1 MENNNNNNPLS
12 AENANEQNASVGYW
26 STPEQVAE
34 AVAKTEEVVEAPV
47 AEPVVE
53 APVVETPAEVVEAP
67 AAVVEAPA
75 AEEPVQSLGFTKTG
89 AIGSMAADGPKKA
102 TKPEVELADKVA
114 IHSTKSVR
122 WEEVGSISK
131 GYNIVT
137 KAQAEKWLTR
147 NHVRIATPEEVQK
160 AFG

>member
-1 MENNNNNNPLS
+1 MENNNYNNPFS
-12 AENANEQNASVGYW
+12 AENAEEQEHVEAPVVE
-26 STPEQVAE
+26 TPAEPVAE
-34 AVAKTEEVVEAPV
+34 PVVEPV

-53 APVVETPAEVVEAP
+53 APVVE
-67 AAVVEAPA
+67 AVVEAPA

-89 AIGSMAADGPKKA
+89 AIGSMAADGPSKTA
-102 TKPEVELADKVA
+102 KPEADLGEKVA

-137 KAQAEKWLTR
+137 QAQADKWLTR
-147 NHVRIATPEEVQK
+147 KHVRIASAEEVKK

>member
-1 MENNNNNNPLS
+1 MENNNPFSEYKSKIQDNLEES
-12 AENANEQNASVGYW
+12 VVETASE
-26 STPEQVAE
+26 P
-34 AVAKTEEVVEAPV
+34 VVEAPV
-47 AEPVVE
+47 AEPVAEPVVEPVVE
-53 APVVETPAEVVEAP
+53 APVVEAPVAE
-67 AAVVEAPA
+67 AVVEAPA

-89 AIGSMAADGPKKA
+89 AIGSMAADGSKKA
-102 TKPEVELADKVA
+102 IKPEVELADKVA

-137 KAQAEKWLTR
+137 KAQADKWLTR

>member
-1 MENNNNNNPLS
+1 MENNNNNPFS
-12 AENANEQNASVGYW
+12 ADN
-26 STPEQVAE
+26 AE
-34 AVAKTEEVVEAPV
+34 AQAN
-47 AEPVVE
+47 VE
-53 APVVETPAEVVEAP
+53 APVVETPAEPVAEPHVEPVVEAPAEAKEAP

-75 AEEPVQSLGFTKTG
+75 AGEPVQSLGFTKTG
-89 AIGSMAADGPKKA
+89 AIGSMAADGPKK
-102 TKPEVELADKVA
+102 TIKPAAELSDKVA

-137 KAQAEKWLTR
+137 KAQADKWLTR
-147 NHVRIATPEEVQK
+147 SHVRIATPDEIQK

>member
-1 MENNNNNNPLS
+1 MENNNKFSEEKPKD
-12 AENANEQNASVGYW
+12 ENASVGYW

-34 AVAKTEEVVEAPV
+34 AAAALEVETPAEPVAEEIVEAPV
-47 AEPVVE
+47 AE
-53 APVVETPAEVVEAP
+53 
-67 AAVVEAPA
+67 AVVEAPK

-89 AIGSMAADGPKKA
+89 AIGSMAADGPKK
-102 TKPEVELADKVA
+102 TIKTETDLSGKVA

-122 WEEVGSISK
+122 WEEVGSVSK

-137 KAQAEKWLTR
+137 KAQADKWLTR
-147 NHVRIATPEEVQK
+147 SHVRTATPEEVKK

>member
-1 MENNNNNNPLS
+1 MENNNNEEFPVNN
-12 AENANEQNASVGYW
+12 V
-26 STPEQVAE
+26 
-34 AVAKTEEVVEAPV
+34 EEPAVVEAPVAETPAEPV

-53 APVVETPAEVVEAP
+53 APVAE
-67 AAVVEAPA
+67 AVVEAPA
-75 AEEPVQSLGFTKTG
+75 VEEPVQSLGFTKTG

-102 TKPEVELADKVA
+102 VKPEVNLSEKVA

-122 WEEVGSISK
+122 WEEVGAISK

-137 KAQAEKWLTR
+137 QAQADKWLTR
-147 NHVRIATPEEVQK
+147 SHVRIATPDEVKK

>member
-1 MENNNNNNPLS
+1 MENNSPFSEYKEKMQAN
-12 AENANEQNASVGYW
+12 AEQHAEEA
-26 STPEQVAE
+26 QVAE
-34 AVAKTEEVVEAPV
+34 AVVNAPAEPVVEPV

-53 APVVETPAEVVEAP
+53 APVVEAP
-67 AAVVEAPA
+67 VVEAPA
-75 AEEPVQSLGFTKTG
+75 AEEPVQALGFSRTG
-89 AIGSMAADGPKKA
+89 AISSLAADGPKKKISNA
-102 TKPEVELADKVA
+102 GSDLGEKVA
-114 IHSTKSVR
+114 LHSTKSVR

-147 NHVRIATPEEVQK
+147 GHVRIASPEEVQK